1 MSCSHLHNGRCKLGL
16 FGGRPSAGTC
26 ARCDQYAGEARGLGD
41 VVQAVAAATGIKAGV
56 EALAKATGRE
66 CGCARRRDK
75 LNQLVPFRRVDD
87 GVHADQDRTQ

>member
-41 VVQAVAAATGIKAGV
+41 VVEAVAAATGIKAGV

-75 LNQLVPFRRVDD
+75 LNQLVPFRRQDD
-87 GVHADQDRTQ
+87 GVQSDPPRAE

>member
-41 VVQAVAAATGIKAGV
+41 VVQAVATATGIKAGV

-75 LNQLVPFRRVDD
+75 LNQLVPFRREDD
-87 GVHADQDRTQ
+87 GVQSDPPRAE

>member
-1 MSCSHLHNGRCKLGL
+1 MKSVPRVAAK
-16 FGGRPSAGTC
+16 P
-26 ARCDQYAGEARGLGD
+26 RGLGD
-41 VVQAVAAATGIKAGV
+41 VVEAVATATGIKAGV

-87 GVHADQDRTQ
+87 GLHADQDRTQ

>member
-1 MSCSHLHNGRCKLGL
+1 V
-16 FGGRPSAGTC
+16 
-26 ARCDQYAGEARGLGD
+26 EAI
-41 VVQAVAAATGIKAGV
+41 ATATGIKAGV

-87 GVHADQDRTQ
+87 GLHADQD